1 MRRIAV
7 QPLQKHIT
15 EKWPNFASMTDHE
28 FVSWVSSLT
37 TEFVYANLSYLTR
50 LVTERFGGNA
60 LISTATYE
68 SPKIIFVQ

>member
-1 MRRIAV
+1 M
-7 QPLQKHIT
+7 QPLHKQATHN
-15 EKWPNFASMTDHE
+15 WPNFTMMTDKE

-37 TEFVYANLSYLTR
+37 TEFVYANLQYLTR